1 MRASARKPPKS
12 LPLAKATGAGC
23 RRAELALSQPR
34 RLRAGSFPS
43 SGSLPS
49 WRTGLRPLL
58 CTSSGEEGAAP
69 RVCLLPVQD
78 SCIPALVYSSAP
90 GTCSDPTEG
99 FWGTAFSPPRPSSP
113 SPELLLEQDE
123 QREEG
128 RSQQVRDCRSMLAW
142 WLGNQLNPLRICSP
156 WRHYSVPGGAGP
168 YYRGHA
174 GCPPLAVSQ
183 QLCCCTPTVPGSQPP
198 PRHGSCP
205 TERQKHREPTPCAF
219 NPRAQH
225 AVTSSCKI
233 LGTSAKAAGR

>member
-123 QREEG
+123 QREEA

-168 YYRGHA
+168 YYRGHGA
-174 GCPPLAVSQ
+174 APRSPFPSSCVVAHPRGQDLSHLLGTGAVPRRDKS
-183 QLCCCTPTVPGSQPP
+183 TESQP
-198 PRHGSCP
+198 RARLIHELS
-205 TERQKHREPTPCAF
+205 TP
-219 NPRAQH
+219 
-225 AVTSSCKI
+225 
-233 LGTSAKAAGR
+233 

>member
-1 MRASARKPPKS
+1 MASALHIQQGGGSRAAC
-12 LPLAKATGAGC
+12 LFVACAGFLHSC
-23 RRAELALSQPR
+23 PCLLICSRDV
-34 RLRAGSFPS
+34 
-43 SGSLPS
+43 
-49 WRTGLRPLL
+49 LRPHRGLL
-58 CTSSGEEGAAP
+58 GH
-69 RVCLLPVQD
+69 R
-78 SCIPALVYSSAP
+78 IP
-90 GTCSDPTEG
+90 
-99 FWGTAFSPPRPSSP
+99 PSSP

-174 GCPPLAVSQ
+174 GCPPLAISQ

-205 TERQKHREPTPCAF
+205 TEQQKHRGPTPCAF
-219 NPRAQH
+219 NP
-225 AVTSSCKI
+225 
-233 LGTSAKAAGR
+233 